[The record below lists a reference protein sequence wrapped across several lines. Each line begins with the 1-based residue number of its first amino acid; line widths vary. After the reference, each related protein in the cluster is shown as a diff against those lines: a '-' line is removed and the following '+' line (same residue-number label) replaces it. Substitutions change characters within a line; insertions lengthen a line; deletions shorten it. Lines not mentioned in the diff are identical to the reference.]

1 MKILE
6 LISETW
12 FLFPFVPDVLILS
25 TFGEKKKLKL
35 PKYGH
40 ELSNRPG
47 SDSQPYNEV
56 ANFFLFLSIKKF
68 F

>member
-25 TFGEKKKLKL
+25 TFRGKKTQA
-35 PKYGH
+35 PKIW
-40 ELSNRPG
+40 S
-47 SDSQPYNEV
+47 
-56 ANFFLFLSIKKF
+56 
-68 F
+68 